1 MIWLNTMVSL
11 KPGGCVIAMCTMR
24 ALSVSWVSMPN
35 EVMAV
40 FSDTRCRRYKT
51 RIASVVAQ
59 TIADMV
65 YSIVLPRPTSPM
77 KCIGTPAKITD
88 ELSTKK
94 VIRHKRSCQLW
105 LRRSRKTRSRGVI
118 SNLMIFHSFYH
129 TKVVHFYWFYPFL
142 PSFLPPPLR
151 QFTAARLLLLGDCGL
166 ILQPIEQQKTNK
178 YDEDF

>member
-1 MIWLNTMVSL
+1 
-11 KPGGCVIAMCTMR
+11 MCTMR

-59 TIADMV
+59 TIADMA

-88 ELSTKK
+88 ELSTRK

-118 SNLMIFHSFYH
+118 SNLMIFSF
-129 TKVVHFYWFYPFL
+129 FL
-142 PSFLPPPLR
+142 PYKGSTFLLVLRLFTLLFTPPYGILR
-151 QFTAARLLLLGDCGL
+151 RPCFCCLAIAD
-166 ILQPIEQQKTNK
+166 
-178 YDEDF
+178 

>member
-35 EVMAV
+35 EVMDV

-59 TIADMV
+59 TIADMA

-118 SNLMIFHSFYH
+118 SNLMIFHSFNH
-129 TKVVHFYWFYPFL
+129 TKVVLFYWFYPFL
-142 PSFLPPPLR
+142 PSFLPPPTAFYGGPAFVAWRLR
-151 QFTAARLLLLGDCGL
+151 
-166 ILQPIEQQKTNK
+166 TNFATNRTTK
-178 YDEDF
+178 NKQI